1 MRSGRWNK
9 NTNNGEAGGLGAR
22 GFYHEGKKSTKRNEV
37 MADGER
43 GSGELGM
50 GGMIIDEWKM
60 KNAKWWSRSRIIKL
74 QGDCLTL
81 LDCSTGNVSSL
92 LTNMPALPGT

>member
-1 MRSGRWNK
+1 
-9 NTNNGEAGGLGAR
+9 
-22 GFYHEGKKSTKRNEV
+22 

-60 KNAKWWSRSRIIKL
+60 KNAKWWLRSRIIKL
-74 QGDCLTL
+74 QGASLKL
-81 LDCSTGNVSSL
+81 IHCSTVNL
-92 LTNMPALPGT
+92 LGSTH